1 MKYGVSSLSLTE
13 TLDSF
18 LPFNFV
24 ASCFNI
30 FYYFIWALL
39 GGSSDTFISFLLKNQ
54 VVIKKQQNKTAMC
67 TQNCINLLDIYCLP
81 TGFWVFSVIAENPS
95 AIGKKKKAQTH
106 LSVRW
111 FFWFQES
118 LMSYA
123 TTFQVWLGFCPGM
136 YCTHASTS
144 VPRNARRHLWWHR
157 GSSLPAPAPLS
168 TAELGGCQGSRL
180 TFRCQSG
187 HRCGCWTPQ
196 QSNQVVDKTGRQ
208 HWTVQPGGND
218 LLCQLCGIYFLS
230 PF

>member
-95 AIGKKKKAQTH
+95 AIGKKKKKPKLICQWGDFSDSRRVWCLMPPPSRFGWA
-106 LSVRW
+106 SVLACTAHMQAHQ
-111 FFWFQES
+111 F
-118 LMSYA
+118 
-123 TTFQVWLGFCPGM
+123 PGM
-136 YCTHASTS
+136 HAGT
-144 VPRNARRHLWWHR
+144 
-157 GSSLPAPAPLS
+157 
-168 TAELGGCQGSRL
+168 
-180 TFRCQSG
+180 
-187 HRCGCWTPQ
+187 CG
-196 QSNQVVDKTGRQ
+196 DTGEA
-208 HWTVQPGGND
+208 H
-218 LLCQLCGIYFLS
+218 CQLLPLWAQQNLVGARAAGWHSDAS
-230 PF
+230 PGTGVGAGPHSKATKL